1 MEGRSQRC
9 SVMEGVEVSEEMEKL
24 LSLWLKLEP
33 VRRLNKSKTEVD
45 LKRLKI
51 RLMWMYIGNV
61 EQMVEG

>member
-1 MEGRSQRC
+1 
-9 SVMEGVEVSEEMEKL
+9 MEGVEVSEEMEKL